1 MKRSDLYIRLT
12 TGVLFLAVA
21 SYVGVYIY
29 NALVNPYS
37 VTTAFSYS
45 IEETLPVQG
54 YVVRTEMVLV
64 GTGAAVLPVVS
75 EGEKVAVGQPVA
87 VEYTGREALETAS
100 ELRALRLQIAQLEA
114 IGRGNGEAAGLES
127 VMALSEA
134 LQRGDFRKLDELL
147 VNVEANVLSAH
158 APAPEL
164 PELKARL
171 ESLENR
177 TSGVTTIYAP
187 VSGTFSQAIDGYE
200 HIAPGALAGISPT
213 DFSELFS
220 TRYIVSG
227 AGKLVTEFKWYFAA
241 VMPAEDA
248 ARLTSGNQ
256 MPIQF
261 SGAYGAKAEMLV
273 ESTGRKEDGACVVLF
288 SSDRGIYEVASL
300 RQMNA
305 EIVFGAISGLHV
317 PKEALRLDE
326 GGATFVFLQTG
337 VRAERV
343 DVEILGE
350 FGDSYIVRDGLEAGT
365 PLRAGSTVIVKANNL
380 YDGKVVA
387 K

>member
-37 VTTAFSYS
+37 TTNAFTYS
-45 IEETLPVQG
+45 IEETIPAQG
-54 YVVRTEMVLV
+54 YIVRTEMVLV
-64 GTGAAVLPVVS
+64 GTGTAVMPVVN

-87 VEYTGREALETAS
+87 VEYTGHEALETAS
-100 ELRALRLQIAQLEA
+100 ELRALRMQIAQLEA
-114 IGRGNGEAAGLES
+114 VGRGNSETAGFES
-127 VMALSEA
+127 VVALSGA
-134 LQRGDFRKLDELL
+134 LQKGDFSRLDELL
-147 VNVEANVLSAH
+147 HDVEANVFATD

-171 ESLENR
+171 ESLESR
-177 TSGVTTIYAP
+177 TSGVRTIYAP
-187 VSGTFSQAIDGYE
+187 VSGTFSQVIDGYE

-213 DFSELFS
+213 DFADLFS

-241 VMPAEDA
+241 VMPAADA
-248 ARLTSGNQ
+248 TRLTSGQ
-256 MPIQF
+256 QRTIQF
-261 SGAYGAKAEMLV
+261 SGAYSTDADMLV
-273 ESTGRKEDGACVVLF
+273 ESIGKKEDGACVVLF
-288 SSDRGIYEVASL
+288 SSDRGIFEVASL

-305 EIVFGAISGLHV
+305 EIVCGVISGIHV
-317 PKEALRLDE
+317 PKEAIRLDE

-343 DVEILGE
+343 DVQILGE
-350 FGDSYIVRDGLEAGT
+350 FGDSYIVRDGSETGT
-365 PLRAGSTVIVKANNL
+365 PLRAGATIIVKANNL